1 MPILLPSAVP
11 NTSAPLVS
19 VTGLYHTACTPP
31 VYASQA
37 GSLPHRAT
45 LGSGGWPV
53 LSGSGL
59 SPAGSQQEVSACLL
73 HVNMLPPL
81 PGFAW
86 RNGTMIKAGG
96 SGKHGSWSA
105 KKPVPL
111 ASIPSLRSYPLPPHR
126 SDCLCKTLRRPD
138 RQRLHTPLPLSSS
151 IQIPIAS
158 CQRQPG
164 AKLPAVSSLEAYQTP
179 TADRCNRQAQL
190 QSSSAASSS
199 LSSIRRQASDNP

>member
-1 MPILLPSAVP
+1 MPCSQTPAESRHQALAMPILLPSAVP

-86 RNGTMIKAGG
+86 RNETMIKAGG

-105 KKPVPL
+105 KENSPTRPPPRAFAAPLWRAQTVLVVWFYAVCRVTALSQGRKPRAVWHQ
-111 ASIPSLRSYPLPPHR
+111 AGVGM
-126 SDCLCKTLRRPD
+126 
-138 RQRLHTPLPLSSS
+138 RLWGFELS
-151 IQIPIAS
+151 
-158 CQRQPG
+158 C
-164 AKLPAVSSLEAYQTP
+164 
-179 TADRCNRQAQL
+179 
-190 QSSSAASSS
+190 
-199 LSSIRRQASDNP
+199 

>member
-1 MPILLPSAVP
+1 MPCSQTPAESRHQALAMPILLPSAVP

-86 RNGTMIKAGG
+86 RNGTMIKVLGRHRKNVLVKIRTDIAAAQYLAMVLF
-96 SGKHGSWSA
+96 SDNCQHNSVKTEPPITTAFA
-105 KKPVPL
+105 KRL
-111 ASIPSLRSYPLPPHR
+111 IMLRFNIGQHLRKSPPH
-126 SDCLCKTLRRPD
+126 
-138 RQRLHTPLPLSSS
+138 
-151 IQIPIAS
+151 PIS
-158 CQRQPG
+158 
-164 AKLPAVSSLEAYQTP
+164 
-179 TADRCNRQAQL
+179 
-190 QSSSAASSS
+190 
-199 LSSIRRQASDNP
+199 